1 MQFRSVHRPPS
12 GRAIAGNRR
21 LLRTYNLFAFTIRKR
36 VVVKAFIVM
45 AGYKKFETAMPKE
58 TQKLIPNVGHYRYE
72 PFNAFEREKYNNFDL
87 KTWCVYASLLLLVNG
102 NGIATV
108 H

>member
-1 MQFRSVHRPPS
+1 MKLLWFVHLVEMQFRSVHRPPS

-58 TQKLIPNVGHYRYE
+58 TALQLGTI
-72 PFNAFEREKYNNFDL
+72 
-87 KTWCVYASLLLLVNG
+87 
-102 NGIATV
+102 
-108 H
+108 